1 MATAPPSFL
10 SLIDGVTIGSFLLV
24 ALLLFLAYAL
34 SVFLLPPRTSTK
46 LRVIFIWHLFDG
58 LIHFVFEGSFLYHS
72 FTARVATGLTGPSS
86 HVLWG
91 DSAVAYGA
99 RHSQAPLAKLWQEYA
114 KADFRWGESDIC
126 VVALELLTVFVG
138 GPLALWIC
146 DMVRREDQRMWFWV
160 TVLATGEL
168 YGGECA
174 GVRVCGVRCAGAD
187 FGRCVCRI
195 HDVCARVADG
205 KPQPGDGQLYVQVRT
220 STQISLSLSLSLHL
234 HPLYPSISLI
244 PPLTPPPRWV
254 HLFFF
259 NTIWVWI
266 PLWLLYEAYNMFLP
280 ALQLQAMVS
289 TVSGTASALGGATFG
304 ADSSDEEDN
313 EGEGEGEGKKGR

>member
-1 MATAPPSFL
+1 MAAPPTDTDTPPSL
-10 SLIDGVTIGSFLLV
+10 LALIDAVTVGSFLLV
-24 ALLLFLAYAL
+24 AALLFLAYAL
-34 SVFLLPPRTSTK
+34 SVFALPPRTSTK

-58 LIHFVFEGSFLYHS
+58 LIHFVFEGSFLYYS
-72 FTARVATGLTGPSS
+72 FTARAATGLAGPSS

-99 RHSQAPLAKLWQEYA
+99 RHSQAPLARLWQEYA
-114 KADFRWGESDIC
+114 KADLRWGESDIC
-126 VVALELLTVFVG
+126 VVALELLTVGVG

-168 YGGECA
+168 YGGFMTFVPEW
-174 GVRVCGVRCAGAD
+174 
-187 FGRCVCRI
+187 
-195 HDVCARVADG
+195 
-205 KPQPGDGQLYVQVRT
+205 
-220 STQISLSLSLSLHL
+220 
-234 HPLYPSISLI
+234 
-244 PPLTPPPRWV
+244 LTGSHNLETGNFMYKWV

-266 PLWLLYEAYNMFLP
+266 PLWLLYEAYNTFLP

-304 ADSSDEEDN
+304 AAGSSSDEDSED
-313 EGEGEGEGKKGR
+313 EGKKAR